1 MKNIKKIFKGL
12 LASVIIFF
20 VGTIVA
26 LMINLLANL
35 SPTLFIIF
43 FIIILLGAGYY
54 FVNEIIR

>member
-54 FVNEIIR
+54 FVNEIIS